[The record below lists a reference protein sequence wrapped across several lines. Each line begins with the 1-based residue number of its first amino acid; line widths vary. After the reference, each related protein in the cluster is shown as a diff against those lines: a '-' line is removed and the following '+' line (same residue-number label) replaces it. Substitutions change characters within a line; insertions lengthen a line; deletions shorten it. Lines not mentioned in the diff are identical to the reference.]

1 MHPKNKTNLSSNKY
15 KIKLITTPNII
26 VNTIVDA
33 TDLLAFFSFFY
44 PSLKLKLAAHPFPI
58 KPATAL
64 QKITIGNITLVA
76 AFPKYPTP

>member
-33 TDLLAFFSFFY
+33 TYLLAFFSFFY